1 MNIQEMKEKKKE
13 KGYTNEQIA
22 ELSGVPLGTV
32 QKIFGGATTLPR
44 YDTLKALEKIFL
56 PMERERYYASVVKD
70 ASAAYT
76 VKRQG
81 EYTVEDYYA
90 LPDEQRAELIDGR
103 MYMMAPPSRKHQRIS
118 TRLVSIIDRY
128 IEEHKGKCEVYAA
141 PFAVYL
147 DERSNT
153 YVEPDIS
160 VICDPDKLDDR
171 GCKGAPDWIIE
182 IVSPASKKM
191 DYLLKLL
198 KYRFAG
204 VKEYWIVDPEK
215 NRVIVYN
222 FTGDESVNDYTLQDF
237 VKVGIYEDFVI
248 DFGSMEL

>member
-1 MNIQEMKEKKKE
+1 MDFGIDIYNRPSVCSVCGGKM
-13 KGYTNEQIA
+13 
-22 ELSGVPLGTV
+22 LFVGV
-32 QKIFGGATTLPR
+32 
-44 YDTLKALEKIFL
+44 
-56 PMERERYYASVVKD
+56 
-70 ASAAYT
+70 
-76 VKRQG
+76 G
-81 EYTVEDYYA
+81 EYHCERCKNVEFDDYGKV
-90 LPDEQRAELIDGR
+90 RN
-103 MYMMAPPSRKHQRIS
+103 
-118 TRLVSIIDRY
+118 Y

>member
-1 MNIQEMKEKKKE
+1 MPLLKEE
-13 KGYTNEQIA
+13 TYTIDD
-22 ELSGVPLGTV
+22 
-32 QKIFGGATTLPR
+32 I
-44 YDTLKALEKIFL
+44 
-56 PMERERYYASVVKD
+56 
-70 ASAAYT
+70 
-76 VKRQG
+76 
-81 EYTVEDYYA
+81 YA
-90 LPDEQRAELIDGR
+90 LPEGERAELIDG
-103 MYMMAPPSRKHQRIS
+103 YIYYMAPPSRKHQEIS
-118 TRLVSIIDRY
+118 GELYADIKEY
-128 IEEHKGKCEVYAA
+128 IRSHGGRCKVYAA

>member
-32 QKIFGGATTLPR
+32 QKIFGGTTTSPR

>member
-1 MNIQEMKEKKKE
+1 MPLLKEE
-13 KGYTNEQIA
+13 TYTIDD
-22 ELSGVPLGTV
+22 
-32 QKIFGGATTLPR
+32 I
-44 YDTLKALEKIFL
+44 
-56 PMERERYYASVVKD
+56 
-70 ASAAYT
+70 
-76 VKRQG
+76 
-81 EYTVEDYYA
+81 YA
-90 LPDEQRAELIDGR
+90 LPDGERAELIDGR

-128 IEEHKGKCEVYAA
+128 IEEHKEKCEVYAA

-182 IVSPASKKM
+182 IVSPASKQM
-191 DYLLKLL
+191 DYYTKLF
-198 KYRFAG
+198 KYRNAG
-204 VKEYWIVDPEK
+204 VREYWIVDPSK
-215 NRVIVYN
+215 NLIVVYN
-222 FTGDESVNDYTLQDF
+222 FELGETEQYTLQDS
-237 VKVGIYEDFVI
+237 VKVGIYDDLVI

>member
-1 MNIQEMKEKKKE
+1 MTIEEMKEKKRE
-13 KGYTNEQIA
+13 HGYTYNMMSQM
-22 ELSGVPLGTV
+22 SGVPLGTV
-32 QKIFGGATTLPR
+32 QKIFGGTTTSPR